1 MLKLNKLKTKTMLI
15 PIQAIIAISIIL
27 IFIIILSI
35 NIIVSI
41 KEKEYIL
48 LVGLCILLF
57 ISCFI
62 IFLGI
67 NHEIKYN
74 IKHNNYEKTILYN
87 ECGIP
92 IDTIITLKN

>member
-1 MLKLNKLKTKTMLI
+1 MLI
-15 PIQAIIAISIIL
+15 PIQAIIAISILL
-27 IFIIILSI
+27 IFIIIISM
-35 NIIVSI
+35 NIIGLI

-48 LVGLCILLF
+48 LAGLCVLLF
-57 ISCFI
+57 MLCFI

-87 ECGIP
+87 ECGMP